1 MVKNRKPGRRNVAN
15 MTDTPSQETGRR
27 KFVNPPINE
36 LVVSMFH
43 LPILELK
50 AQHIGLYWSRI
61 RDRYPLC
68 EQQPFVMAPNQ
79 NPFIEAPGEFLP
91 LPRFWF
97 FSNQHPTL
105 IQIQR
110 NAFMFNWRRVPNLPS
125 GEYPHYEGVVQDF
138 WRELQGYEE
147 FIREEVGAKLD
158 VVQRCE
164 LGYVNFIAPNEFFP
178 DVTRAAAV
186 LPSLSSLESLAA
198 NGRTLNGLN
207 ATITYV
213 LTPNLAVDLTI
224 RLGRRADTNEVAL
237 VLDIK
242 AHGAPS
248 DLSVQGA
255 REWYESAHD
264 ATYKLFLDATAQEL
278 QEKIWKPR

>member
-1 MVKNRKPGRRNVAN
+1 MVG
-15 MTDTPSQETGRR
+15 TPSQEEGRI
-27 KFVNPPINE
+27 KFADPPINE

-43 LPILELK
+43 LPILEFK

-61 RDRYPLC
+61 RERYPLC
-68 EQQPFVMAPNQ
+68 EQQPFVVNAPDQ
-79 NPFIEAPGEFLP
+79 NPFLGLEAPGEFLP
-91 LPRFWF
+91 LQRFWF

-110 NAFMFNWRRVPNLPS
+110 NAFMFNWRRVPNLPT
-125 GEYPHYEGVVQDF
+125 GEYPHYEAVVQDF

-147 FIREEVGAKLD
+147 FIREVVGGKLD

-164 LGYVNFIAPNEFFP
+164 LGYVNLITPNEFFP
-178 DVTRAAAV
+178 DVTRVAAV
-186 LPSLSSLESLAA
+186 LPSLSSLENLAA
-198 NGRTLNGLN
+198 NGRTLTGLN
-207 ATITYV
+207 ATITYR

-224 RLGRRADTNEVAL
+224 RLGRRADTDEVAL
-237 VLDIK
+237 VLDLK

-255 REWYESAHD
+255 REWYESAHN
-264 ATYKLFLDATAQEL
+264 ATYRLFLDATAKDL